1 MPRRRARL
9 DVLSLEDRSLLSALV
24 RPPYVDTVPQTVA
37 VDGSTVYDAGLQESK
52 TTTGMPFTLTVEIH
66 DPSNVLGQVAVWYG
80 EETNR
85 TDQYNL
91 RGLELIPV
99 TTDEDGDHYVTLSHS
114 YAYAGVYDGE
124 LVVYPNAGV
133 GQYTAAASRG
143 YVTAFNVTVTGQ
155 PAVSHVQVDQYTP
168 QHSYGLPFA
177 PSHPRGHHFHHRH
190 RGRP

>member
-9 DVLSLEDRSLLSALV
+9 DVISLEDRFLLSLV

-52 TTTGMPFTLTVEIH
+52 TTTGVPFSLTVEIH

-99 TTDEDGDHYVTLSHS
+99 TTDDDGDHYVTLSHS
-114 YAYAGVYDGE
+114 YAYAGIYDGE
-124 LVVYPNAGV
+124 LVVYPNTGV
-133 GQYTAAASRG
+133 GQYTAAASKG
-143 YVTAFNVTVTGQ
+143 YVTSFNVTVTGQ

-168 QHSYGLPFA
+168 QHSYGFPVPTHFALP
-177 PSHPRGHHFHHRH
+177 HHRH
-190 RGRP
+190 HHRRGR